1 MKNEDL
7 EKIKKWLPRG
17 YAKRINLET
26 GISFVTIYATM
37 NGKSKNKAVLDAAV
51 AIAKEEKERVENM
64 QDEVSSFNFPA
75 NSKIFSMS

>member
-17 YAKRINLET
+17 YAKRIYLET

-64 QDEVSSFNFPA
+64 QNEVSTL
-75 NSKIFSMS
+75 

>member
-51 AIAKEEKERVENM
+51 AIVMEEKERVENM
-64 QDEVSSFNFPA
+64 QDEVSTL
-75 NSKIFSMS
+75 